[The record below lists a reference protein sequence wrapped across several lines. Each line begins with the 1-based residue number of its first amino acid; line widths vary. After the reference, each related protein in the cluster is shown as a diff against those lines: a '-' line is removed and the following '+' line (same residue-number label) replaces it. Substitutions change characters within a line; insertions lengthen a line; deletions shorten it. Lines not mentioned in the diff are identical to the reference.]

1 MSVEKVIVSFHIR
14 LVMNTLIEC
23 VVSLCFRGK
32 TGKRYLSFDE
42 YHYINRPVVLLG
54 STRLICTYVT
64 SHAKTF
70 LTVCRFE
77 VYVYS
82 VLTPTCFPEVF
93 MVERRAHKFFSWEW
107 TRSFKTKSGNPLFV
121 IFHP

>member
-1 MSVEKVIVSFHIR
+1 MSVEKGIVSFHIR

-54 STRLICTYVT
+54 
-64 SHAKTF
+64 KTF